1 VILLRLA
8 EWHDVLTLTEVQLP
22 RSVVLFADRKSILE
36 ISAKNIAITVAI
48 FFYKILLLL
57 ALLTTKVNS
66 DARRLNVTSTVDTF
80 QVLELFEILLFQFV
94 WHIIIA
100 L

>member
-1 VILLRLA
+1 M
-8 EWHDVLTLTEVQLP
+8 
-22 RSVVLFADRKSILE
+22 
-36 ISAKNIAITVAI
+36 
-48 FFYKILLLL
+48 LLL